1 MLVFEREKVQVF
13 FQQSL
18 HWCLERIVHGWWS
31 SPSGIGADMEIPN
44 ESIFLK
50 TCHTQSGKG
59 RQPVYESGI
68 YVTFRHW
75 VSDIKNI
82 SFFIVLVLKAQVW
95 KSKANTSNW
104 FEICFTPK
112 EANLDTIDKQHIWSQ
127 NNPVKSKSNMCRRK
141 CLESCGSLAVV
152 ALCGRTRSCI
162 VDHPSNSGFC
172 PLCHHNLSQLQ
183 NGNTF
188 PIQKCLKINQEILS
202 KTFLDRN
209 FWQTGCGLLPSFG
222 DIWGAREG
230 YLPRAIFGGIFTTS
244 FRQMPLLHTHMKS
257 SPQQSKLRNA

>member
-1 MLVFEREKVQVF
+1 M
-13 FQQSL
+13 
-18 HWCLERIVHGWWS
+18 
-31 SPSGIGADMEIPN
+31 
-44 ESIFLK
+44 
-50 TCHTQSGKG
+50 
-59 RQPVYESGI
+59 
-68 YVTFRHW
+68 
-75 VSDIKNI
+75 
-82 SFFIVLVLKAQVW
+82 VLVLKAQVW
-95 KSKANTSNW
+95 KPKANTSNW

-209 FWQTGCGLLPSFG
+209 IWQTDCGLFPSFG